1 MSDSEQTSPPNFAA
15 VRQQFH
21 AYVGFLRDMGIYDL
35 YHRNA
40 PKTLL
45 PEGLRVMPQAAVQA
59 TGVRAEAA
67 GASRQGFATAQRQ
80 TPGSLPTAAAGAHRS
95 PAPRPRSAE
104 SYFPTAEGSSPAAEG
119 SFSLAEGFS
128 PAAEGSISKTEGS
141 SFMAKPPSLDLLA
154 PYPERILPAAERPAA
169 LQAVRAAIG
178 ECTRCPLAYAGR
190 HNIVFADGDPNAR
203 LMFVGE
209 GPGADEDASGVPFV
223 GKAGQLLN
231 NMIVAMGLRRE
242 EVYIANIVK
251 CRPPGNRTP
260 EFVEATTCSEFLVQ
274 QIDIVHPEVIVALG
288 LTAASYLLGVKQS
301 LASMRGRWQ
310 SVRGAKVMV
319 TYHPAYLLRDPRQK
333 AEAWKDLKLVMTEMG
348 LAPPQRPS

>member
-1 MSDSEQTSPPNFAA
+1 MSSSHPISQPSLEAA
-15 VRQQFH
+15 RRQLH
-21 AYVGFLRDMGIYDL
+21 AYLDFLRDMGIYDL
-35 YHRNA
+35 YHRA
-40 PKTLL
+40 EPATLI
-45 PEGLRVMPQAAVQA
+45 PEGLRSSLLAATLPIGMQASAAAVLRQTA
-59 TGVRAEAA
+59 TNAQGDLQPAAFGSRPAVAAGSQRSPTSQPTLAEGA
-67 GASRQGFATAQRQ
+67 GAS
-80 TPGSLPTAAAGAHRS
+80 AG
-95 PAPRPRSAE
+95 
-104 SYFPTAEGSSPAAEG
+104 
-119 SFSLAEGFS
+119 
-128 PAAEGSISKTEGS
+128 GSIPRIEGS
-141 SFMAKPPSLDLLA
+141 SFMAKPPSLDVLA
-154 PYPERILPAAERPAA
+154 PYPARILPAAERPAA
-169 LQAVRAAIG
+169 LQAVRQTIG

-190 HNIVFADGDPNAR
+190 HSIVFADGDPNAR

-231 NMIVAMGLRRE
+231 NMIAAMGLKRE

-260 EFVEATTCSEFLVQ
+260 EFLEATTCSQFLLQ

-288 LTAASYLLGVKQS
+288 QTAATYLLGVKQS

-333 AEAWKDLKLVMTEMG
+333 AEAWKDLKIVMTELG
-348 LAPPQRPS
+348 LTPPQRPS